1 MSKTEIVYV
10 QRFNAFTRV
19 LHIMVIV
26 SFLTLAVTGMA
37 LKFSHQDWAGS
48 IATFFGSFWVLG
60 ILHRIGAI
68 MTVAY
73 FGLHFILIYQN
84 WRKTD
89 RSLLNFLFDKT
100 IGMVPNF
107 NDGKEVVQTLKWFVG
122 KGPMPQYG
130 RWTYWEKFDYFAVFW
145 GVAVIGGTGFCLWF
159 PTVATVFM
167 PGSWLNIAT
176 IIHSDEALLAS
187 GFIFTIHFFNTHIRP
202 EKFPL
207 DRVIFTGAITVE
219 ELKYERPREYEM
231 LVEEGRLE
239 EIICEK
245 PPTWLVLFAYVFG
258 FTALTIGITL
268 VFGIIY
274 SYTITQSIF

>member
-19 LHIMVIV
+19 LHIMMIV

-89 RSLLNFLFDKT
+89 RSLLNFLFGKT

-159 PTVATVFM
+159 PTMVTVFM

-176 IIHSDEALLAS
+176 IIHSDEALLAT

-207 DRVIFTGAITVE
+207 DRVIFTGAITLE
-219 ELKYERPREYEM
+219 ELKHERPREYEM
-231 LVEEGRLE
+231 LVEEGRLD

-245 PPTWLVLFAYVFG
+245 PRTWLVLFAYVFG
-258 FTALTIGITL
+258 FTAMTIGITL

-274 SYTITQSIF
+274 TYTITQTF